1 MYYPKSKIKENL
13 YTNGGE
19 YYFPSGD
26 EYIGYYHILFD
37 GKIYTDK
44 SHSPSSILLTNY
56 ISNKINVKIDNDIII
71 YNNIQKN
78 QEILQI
84 QEKIIPKYYYP
95 NPTLKDYNKGIINRY
110 FIKKKTDNNIIE
122 ISFEDYNLLKS
133 KSSLYDYNLYT
144 FIELPWKIS
153 GNIKDDFT
161 VSPPIYGIYNSNKR
175 IVLDKEKEM
184 NGISKYLNNYT
195 EFS

>member
-153 GNIKDDFT
+153 GNIKDDLLFLHQYMEF
-161 VSPPIYGIYNSNKR
+161 IIA
-175 IVLDKEKEM
+175 IKE
-184 NGISKYLNNYT
+184 
-195 EFS
+195 